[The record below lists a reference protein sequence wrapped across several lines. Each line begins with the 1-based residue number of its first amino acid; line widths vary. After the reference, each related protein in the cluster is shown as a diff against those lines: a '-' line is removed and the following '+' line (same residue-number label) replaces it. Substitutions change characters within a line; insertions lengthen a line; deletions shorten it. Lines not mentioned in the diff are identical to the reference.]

1 MTEIR
6 LFVNPKA
13 GRGSAL
19 KALPRIEAALNA
31 TGVTVDT
38 RLSDDAGD
46 IAVGVKAR
54 IGEHIETQVN
64 EAVRGGDG
72 HIVVAG
78 GDGSFH
84 EAVNGM
90 LQAGGEQIGLLPIG
104 TGNDFAKSAGIPAD
118 VEVAAREL
126 GQRIAD
132 GQSLGRFDAGR
143 CNERFFHNGAGIG
156 IDAKV
161 ARIAAS
167 IRLPIGD
174 LVYAW
179 GIVRCLIDGIATP
192 SMTIVADDETA
203 WEGPA
208 TLANVA
214 NGRWVGSRFLI
225 APEAVANDG
234 RFDLVVADAV
244 TRRRVISLLPLLL
257 DGRHIDAPEV
267 VTRRVRSLR
276 VACDAPIIAQLDGE
290 VQPAADTFVI
300 DCLPSALHLL

>member
-13 GRGSAL
+13 GRGGAL
-19 KALPRIEAALNA
+19 KALPAIQSALNA
-31 TGVTVDT
+31 AGIGVDT
-38 RLSDDAGD
+38 RFSDEAGN
-46 IAVGVKAR
+46 
-54 IGEHIETQVN
+54 IEAQVN
-64 EAVRGGDG
+64 EAVRSGDK

-84 EAVNGM
+84 EAVNGL
-90 LQAGGEQIGLLPIG
+90 LQAGGSQIGLLPVG
-104 TGNDFAKSAGIPAD
+104 TGNDFAKSAGIPPD
-118 VEVAAREL
+118 SERAAREL
-126 GQRIAD
+126 GQRIAA
-132 GQSLGRFDAGR
+132 GKSLGSFDAGR
-143 CNERFFHNGAGIG
+143 CNERYFHNGAGIG

-179 GIVRCLIDGIATP
+179 GILRCLVDGIATP
-192 SMTIVADDETA
+192 SMTILADDETV

-214 NGRWVGSRFLI
+214 NGRWVGSQFLI
-225 APEAVANDG
+225 APGAEANDG
-234 RFDLVVADAV
+234 CFDLVVADAV
-244 TRRRVISLLPLLL
+244 TRRRVMTLLPLLL

-267 VTRRVRSLR
+267 MTRRVRSLR
-276 VACDAPIIAQLDGE
+276 VSCEAPIIAHLDGE
-290 VQPAADTFVI
+290 VQAAADTFVI